1 MKSKEQI
8 AEYVLLLCEKDEIGR
23 KKAMF
28 YLDMSYGELL
38 RLMAARGIAAPEP
51 EAARID
57 EMAATFAKI
66 HEARLNRL
74 MFLIPDGGP
83 LIRLAMADRLDVL
96 AALQMPLYVID
107 QVKWELTRE
116 GAREDAQRLIAFFR
130 DNPDLVRD
138 FETSVGANARGVREA
153 DPVASQRGLTLKA
166 LDEMFG
172 RMEEIAA
179 QHGPVLM
186 LFEDWDIQHLRPTVK
201 GDTHLL
207 STKALLVGMER
218 RGLIPS
224 AEALWQILTPKPPP
238 QASAPS
244 PASANS

>member
-8 AEYVLLLCEKDEIGR
+8 SEYVLLLCGKDEIGR

-38 RLMAARGIAAPEP
+38 RLMAARGVTAPEL
-51 EAARID
+51 EDARID
-57 EMAATFAKI
+57 EMAAMFAKI

-83 LIRLAMADRLDVL
+83 LIRLAMADRLDIL
-96 AALQMPLYVID
+96 LALQLPLYIID

-116 GAREDAQRLIAFFR
+116 GAREDAQRLAAFFR
-130 DNPDLVRD
+130 DNPDIVRD
-138 FETSVGANARGVREA
+138 FETSVGAVARGARES
-153 DPVASQRGLTLKA
+153 DPLASQRGLTLKA
-166 LDEMFG
+166 LDEVFG
-172 RMEEIAA
+172 RMEEIAV

-186 LFEDWDIQHLRPTVK
+186 LFEDWDIQHLQPVVK
-201 GDTHLL
+201 GDAHLL

-224 AEALWQILTPKPPP
+224 AHDVWTSLTPKPPL
-238 QASAPS
+238 SVDGPS
-244 PASANS
+244 PTAA